1 MKLSGQLLLVA
12 IVPFIFVI
20 GIVLFFILLPEE
32 LLTLT
37 NFIGYMS
44 SLSTTVMVLVYVVT
58 TSRQLNTMSNQLK
71 EMQYSRSV
79 QVQPLPYLET
89 RHASFELPRYYV
101 GPSTDF
107 KKMELRS
114 YVKAS
119 FAILNHGNGPA
130 IIVDFIAHLVSGP
143 RGKKGE
149 ILDKDTVTP
158 HVDCVPLKT
167 RNPQEIDFELD
178 DSSDGQHI
186 VEALIKDH
194 RIAISFIIIYKNALG
209 KPFRENVAFWLN
221 VKSEKDFE
229 MLKSSLKLIRTVGI
243 DFAAQLQKYEKLAI
257 AGREDERIAV
267 LEETN
272 KKINDMFGVS
282 KIDLEAEIAPS
293 TFDVRSISEEEYQ
306 GLLALKSEIEE
317 DVSKEIRRCWEKYGY
332 YPL

>member
-1 MKLSGQLLLVA
+1 MKLNRQLLLVA
-12 IVPFIFVI
+12 IVPIVFVI
-20 GIVLFFILLPEE
+20 GIVLFFVLLPSE

-58 TSRQLNTMSNQLK
+58 TSRQLDTMSNQLK
-71 EMQYSRSV
+71 EMQFSRSV
-79 QVQPLPYLET
+79 QVQPLPYLEK
-89 RHASFELPRYYV
+89 RHAEFVLPRYYV

-107 KKMELRS
+107 KKMELCS
-114 YVKAS
+114 YVRAR
-119 FAILNHGNGPA
+119 FVILNYGNGPA
-130 IIVDFIAHLVSGP
+130 IIVDFITHLVSGP
-143 RGKKGE
+143 RGKESE
-149 ILDKDTVTP
+149 ILNKDTVTP

-178 DSSDGQHI
+178 DGSDGQHI

-221 VKSEKDFE
+221 AKSEKDFE
-229 MLKSSLKLIRTVGI
+229 MLKSSLKLIRTAGI
-243 DFAAQLQKYEKLAI
+243 DFAAQLQKHEKLAI
-257 AGREDERIAV
+257 AGREDERIAA

-282 KIDLEAEIAPS
+282 EIDLEAQIAPS
-293 TFDVRSISEEEYQ
+293 NFDVRSISEEEYQ
-306 GLLALKSEIEE
+306 GLLARKAKIEE
-317 DVSKEIRRCWEKYGY
+317 DVTKEIRRCWEKHGY
-332 YPL
+332 YPE